1 MIHGNASDD
10 EDVYDFLAPQAMGS
24 LTFEFVRELEPFIFK
39 AVDL

>member
-10 EDVYDFLAPQAMGS
+10 EDIYDFLAPQAVGR
-24 LTFEFVRELEPFIFK
+24 LALEFVRELEPLIFK